1 MDFIAVSINH
11 RTAPVALREEL
22 HLNNEEIKDLLRE
35 SKNNLFNEG
44 FIFSTC
50 NRTELYGFPANP
62 RINFLDIQKFLLERK
77 TATAVNKEHFQNFFA
92 CGAVAHL
99 FRVSS
104 GIDSML
110 IGDNQIFG
118 QVKDAF
124 GLAED
129 MGTTGFLS
137 KKVIDAAIRVGK
149 RARTETEIS
158 EGAITVS
165 YAAVQLIE
173 KIFSNLAK
181 KTALVIGAGETGE
194 IAAKHLRDKGIGRI
208 AVTNRTIERA
218 EKLAEKV
225 HGRIIPYPIF
235 KDYLHEYD
243 IIVTATSSP
252 TVIISYDEVLSIMKK
267 RNYSPTIISDIAVP
281 RDTDPKVREI
291 DNVFYHDIDS
301 LNIIVEQNLSRRKE
315 EVPKVQE
322 IIMEEL
328 LGIFNW
334 YNSLEVVPTIKS
346 LRDYFEEIRNEEV
359 NKQINRFSE
368 EDRDKVE
375 VLTKRIINKILHQPT
390 VELKKIG
397 DSGINAQDTI
407 TKISLLKELFGLT
420 QKPEESEIRES
431 KKK

>member
-1 MDFIAVSINH
+1 MDFIAVTINH

-22 HLNNEEIKDLLRE
+22 HLNTEEIKILLQE

-50 NRTELYGFPANP
+50 NRTELYGFPSNP
-62 RINFLDIQKFLLERK
+62 KTNFIDVQQFLLERK
-77 TATAVNKEHFQNFFA
+77 KASGISRENFQNFFA

-99 FRVSS
+99 FRVSC

-124 GLAED
+124 NLAED

-149 RARTETEIS
+149 RSRTETEIS
-158 EGAITVS
+158 DGAITVS

-181 KTALVIGAGETGE
+181 KSALIIGAGETGE

-208 AVTNRTIERA
+208 AITNRTIERA
-218 EKLAEKV
+218 EKLAEQV
-225 HGRIIPYPIF
+225 HGRIIPFPIF

-243 IIVTATSSP
+243 IIVTATSAP
-252 TVIISYDEVLSIMKK
+252 DIILSYNEITSVMKK
-267 RNYSPTIISDIAVP
+267 RNYAPTIISDIAVP
-281 RDTDPKVREI
+281 RDTDPKVRDI

-301 LNIIVEQNLSRRKE
+301 LNIIVDQNLTRRKGE
-315 EVPKVQE
+315 IPKVQE
-322 IIMEEL
+322 IIMDEL
-328 LGIFNW
+328 LGLFNW

-346 LRDYFEEIRNEEV
+346 LRDYFEEIRSEEV
-359 NKQINRFSE
+359 SKQINRFAE
-368 EDRDKVE
+368 EDRDKLE
-375 VLTKRIINKILHQPT
+375 ILTKRIINKILHQPT
-390 VELKKIG
+390 VELKKMG
-397 DSGINAQDTI
+397 ENGINTQDTM
-407 TKISLLKELFGLT
+407 TRISLIKEIFGLI
-420 QKPEESEIRES
+420 QLPSKNEIEE
-431 KKK
+431 KKKK